1 MSKLVIPIDVS
12 QVTDTDRGQQKVKV
26 AAKVGDK
33 VVSDVVSVKDGKA
46 EVTLDVDPKQSVSL
60 AIGPDNVSDQEIFNF
75 QTITTTVNPAQW
87 ANKPSLKL
95 SPFVVTRTWWDLWL
109 RWCRT
114 FVIQGRIICP
124 DGSPVPGA
132 EVRAFDVDFF
142 WWWLSSSQVGPTV
155 VTDANGHFT
164 IKFRWCCGWWPWWWW
179 TLRRWSLEPLL
190 VDKIRP
196 VLKLRPELKFKEPS
210 PEIAFDLPTVST
222 FPPVPILPQ
231 PGISA
236 VPGLS
241 GLPGFATPSIPI
253 PPPLKAIT
261 KIDPTTIPSLRDRL
275 SSVLPP
281 VPELERLRIWPWW
294 PWTPWLDCAPDIIF
308 RVTQNC
314 GGGQDKV
321 IFNENLFQARWD
333 IPTSLN
339 VTLVANDQAC
349 CLPLHPPPP
358 TGPCALI
365 TGVCGDP
372 GVISGNIGGNSAHPA
387 GPDGYANPGS
397 RDNPFSETVSIW
409 GQLGTDPQTAYYEI
423 EYKDH
428 AAGPGAWGSVPP
440 AALIGFT
447 RGYFDSSPPHV
458 WPNQWFYP
466 GFPLVPVGTKLLYES
481 RHHYEETHPLVAPS
495 SWGNVANGRVWFLN
509 VNELGT
515 IQTAGNFV
523 DGTYDFRIRGYRALP
538 NGDPDPADPGVV
550 LAGCGGHTENNLI
563 VLRIDNRVVG
573 PQQAGTVH
581 VDTIEPDCGINFV
594 KIGNTIVQACG
605 AQQLLPHPPHPATPL
620 EIDYFCSDPDGH
632 LDHYELRVL
641 WGAGNER
648 NLFSFGASPAGVGA
662 VQPGP
667 DYSQAIA
674 QGAVRPMWRGGHMKL
689 IIPDASQVFPI
700 TCCYLIQLTVWK
712 RNIVNCGSP
721 VYYNQFHHSF
731 TVTVGP

>member
-33 VVSDVVSVKDGKA
+33 IVSDVVSVKDGKA

-349 CLPLHPPPP
+349 CLPHHPPPP
-358 TGPCALI
+358 MGPCALI

-538 NGDPDPADPGVV
+538 SGDPDPADPGVV

-573 PQQAGTVH
+573 PQQ
-581 VDTIEPDCGINFV
+581 
-594 KIGNTIVQACG
+594 
-605 AQQLLPHPPHPATPL
+605 L
-620 EIDYFCSDPDGH
+620 S
-632 LDHYELRVL
+632 
-641 WGAGNER
+641 
-648 NLFSFGASPAGVGA
+648 
-662 VQPGP
+662 
-667 DYSQAIA
+667 
-674 QGAVRPMWRGGHMKL
+674 L
-689 IIPDASQVFPI
+689 IHI
-700 TCCYLIQLTVWK
+700 
-712 RNIVNCGSP
+712 
-721 VYYNQFHHSF
+721 
-731 TVTVGP
+731 

>member
-33 VVSDVVSVKDGKA
+33 IVSQVIAVKGDA
-46 EVTLDVDPKQSVSL
+46 TEVTLDVDASKPLSL
-60 AIGPDNVSDQEIFNF
+60 AVGPDTVSDQEIFNF
-75 QTITTTVNPAQW
+75 QTLTATVNPVQW
-87 ANKPSLKL
+87 ANKQTLKL
-95 SPFVVTRTWWDLWL
+95 PPIIVTRPWWDLWL

-114 FVIQGRIICP
+114 FVIQGRVICP

-142 WWWLSSSQVGPTV
+142 WWWLSSSQVGSTV
-155 VTDANGHFT
+155 ITDVNGHFT

-179 TLRRWSLEPLL
+179 QLHRWSLEPLL
-190 VDKIRP
+190 IDKIQP
-196 VLKLRPELKFKEPS
+196 LLKLRPELKFKEPS
-210 PEIAFDLPTVST
+210 PEVSFDFPGLTT
-222 FPPVPILPQ
+222 LPPV
-231 PGISA
+231 GV
-236 VPGLS
+236 VPKPVTLGAL
-241 GLPGFATPSIPI
+241 TPSIPI
-253 PPPLKAIT
+253 PPPVKAIS
-261 KIDPTTIPSLRDRL
+261 KVDPATIPSLRDKL
-275 SSVLPP
+275 TSVLPH

-321 IFNENLFQARWD
+321 IVNENLFQARWD
-333 IPTSLN
+333 IPTTLN

-349 CLPLHPPPP
+349 CVPHTPPDPV
-358 TGPCALI
+358 GACALI

-372 GVISGNIGGNSAHPA
+372 GIISGNIGGNSAHPG
-387 GPDGYANPGS
+387 GPVGYANPGS
-397 RDNPFSETVSIW
+397 RDNPFAESISLW

-423 EYKDH
+423 EFKEH
-428 AAGPGAWGSVPP
+428 SAGPGAWASVPP
-440 AALIGFT
+440 AALSGFT

-466 GFPLVPVGTKLLYES
+466 GFSLVPLGTKLVYES
-481 RHHYEETHPLVAPS
+481 RQHYEERNPLTLPS

-509 VNELGT
+509 VNELAS

-523 DGTYDFRIRGYRALP
+523 DGTYDFRVRGYRALP
-538 NGDPDPADPGVV
+538 GGGPDPADPGVV
-550 LAGCGGHTENNLI
+550 LAGCGGHQDNNLI
-563 VLRIDNRVVG
+563 VLRIDNRIVG

-581 VDTIEPDCGINFV
+581 VNTTEPDCGINFV
-594 KIGNTIVQACG
+594 KLGGVDIKPCG
-605 AQQLLPHPPHPATPL
+605 AEKLVPKTAL

-632 LDHYELRVL
+632 LDHYELRIL
-641 WGAGNER
+641 WGAGSVR
-648 NLFSFGASPAGVGA
+648 DLLSFGAAPTGGAG

-667 DYSQAIA
+667 DYADAIA
-674 QGAVRPMWRGGHMKL
+674 QGAIRPTWKGGHMNL
-689 IIPDASQVFPI
+689 VIPDASKVFPE
-700 TCCYLIQLTVWK
+700 TCCYLIELTVWK
-712 RNIVNCGSP
+712 RNFVNCGFP

-731 TVTVGP
+731 TVTV

>member
-33 VVSDVVSVKDGKA
+33 IVSDVVSVKDGKA

-275 SSVLPP
+275 TSVLPP

-314 GGGQDKV
+314 GGGQNKV

-349 CLPLHPPPP
+349 CLPHHPPPP
-358 TGPCALI
+358 MGPCALI

-538 NGDPDPADPGVV
+538 SGDPDPADPGVV